1 MLNILILLTGKGG
14 KKNKK
19 ETERKS
25 GGGGGE
31 VSMIISA
38 NVQWHT
44 DLRVYDSAII
54 SAP

>member
-1 MLNILILLTGKGG
+1 MLNILILLTGKGE
-14 KKNKK
+14 KKIK
-19 ETERKS
+19 RKLKGRVV
-25 GGGGGE
+25 GGGK

-38 NVQWHT
+38 NVQWHI